1 MNTASIADAGAGNIN
16 GFKTPFANGLSI
28 IKGNPIFSNG
38 PKSLLKNPPDSL
50 IWCSWGF
57 DNFILVNEP

>member
-1 MNTASIADAGAGNIN
+1 MNTASIADADAGAGNIN

-38 PKSLLKNPPDSL
+38 PKILLKNPPDSL
-50 IWCSWGF
+50 I
-57 DNFILVNEP
+57 